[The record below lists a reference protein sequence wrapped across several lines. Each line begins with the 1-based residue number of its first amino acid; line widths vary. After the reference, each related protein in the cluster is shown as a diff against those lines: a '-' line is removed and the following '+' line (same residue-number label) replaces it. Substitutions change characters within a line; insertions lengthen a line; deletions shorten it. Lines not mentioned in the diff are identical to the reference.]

1 MKLHE
6 LTPAAGATKPAYRKG
21 RGAGSGNGKTAG
33 RGHKGQWARSGG
45 GVRPGFEGGQ
55 MPLARRLP
63 KRGFHNIFGT
73 TYAPVNV
80 SALEK
85 FEDGA
90 EVTAEILCNAGIV
103 KNALDGIKILGT
115 GTLTKKLTVKAA
127 AFSASAKEKIEA
139 AGGKARWFKVFQT
152 LKNAWSMPELRKKM
166 LYTLF
171 IILIFRFGSCIP
183 VPFIDTT
190 LLSQYFEQASVN
202 GSMLG
207 YLDMFTGGGLSRA
220 TIFAMSITPYINA
233 SIILQL
239 LTVAIPALERMVKD
253 GGEEGR
259 EKIASWTRYLGVLLG
274 LLQGLSYY
282 ALLRNGF
289 GGKTML
295 SNTGALAAVT
305 IIVTFTAGTALI
317 MWMGEHITQ
326 KGIGNGI
333 SIILF
338 AGIVS
343 RGPSL
348 MRTLVNLFQT
358 GTSGIVS
365 GIAMIIVGLAIV
377 VFIVYMSNAER
388 RIPVQYAKRVVG
400 RKMYG
405 GQSTHLPIKV
415 NASGVMPIIF
425 ASSILS
431 LPQTI
436 SMFWHP
442 ESGSVGAHILNLF
455 SQTSVFYI
463 VLYALLI
470 LAFAYFYAS
479 IQFNPIE
486 IANNLKKNGGF
497 IPGFRPGKPTSDF
510 ITKALG
516 KVTFVGALFLA
527 VVALLPLIV
536 GAVNS
541 SLSNVALGGTS
552 VIIVVGVALD
562 TVKQMEAQM
571 LMRHHKGFLE

>member
-1 MKLHE
+1 M
-6 LTPAAGATKPAYRKG
+6 
-21 RGAGSGNGKTAG
+21 
-33 RGHKGQWARSGG
+33 
-45 GVRPGFEGGQ
+45 
-55 MPLARRLP
+55 
-63 KRGFHNIFGT
+63 
-73 TYAPVNV
+73 
-80 SALEK
+80 
-85 FEDGA
+85 
-90 EVTAEILCNAGIV
+90 
-103 KNALDGIKILGT
+103 
-115 GTLTKKLTVKAA
+115 
-127 AFSASAKEKIEA
+127 
-139 AGGKARWFKVFQT
+139 FQT
-152 LKNAWSMPELRKKM
+152 LKNAWAMPELRKKI

-183 VPFIDTT
+183 VPFIDTQ
-190 LLSQYFEQASVN
+190 LLAQYFEQASTN

-207 YLDMFTGGGLSRA
+207 YLDMFSGGGLSRA

-239 LTVAIPALERMVKD
+239 LTVAIPALKRMVKD

-259 EKIASWTRYLGVLLG
+259 KKIASWTRYVGVLLG

-282 ALLRNGF
+282 ALLRNQGF
-289 GGKTML
+289 L
-295 SNTGALAAVT
+295 SDKGVLAAVT
-305 IIVTFTAGTALI
+305 IVMTFTAGTALI

-348 MRTLVNLFQT
+348 MRTLGNLFQT

-365 GIAMIIVGLAIV
+365 AILMIIIGIFIV
-377 VFIVYMSNAER
+377 VFIVFMSNAER

-425 ASSILS
+425 ASSILA
-431 LPQTI
+431 LPQTV
-436 SMFWHP
+436 SMFWQP
-442 ESGSVGAHILNLF
+442 EAGTVGAHILNLF
-455 SQTSVFYI
+455 SQRSVVYI

-497 IPGFRPGKPTSDF
+497 IPGFRPGKPPSDF

-541 SLSNVALGGTS
+541 GLRNVALGGTS

>member
-1 MKLHE
+1 M
-6 LTPAAGATKPAYRKG
+6 
-21 RGAGSGNGKTAG
+21 
-33 RGHKGQWARSGG
+33 
-45 GVRPGFEGGQ
+45 
-55 MPLARRLP
+55 
-63 KRGFHNIFGT
+63 
-73 TYAPVNV
+73 
-80 SALEK
+80 
-85 FEDGA
+85 
-90 EVTAEILCNAGIV
+90 
-103 KNALDGIKILGT
+103 
-115 GTLTKKLTVKAA
+115 
-127 AFSASAKEKIEA
+127 
-139 AGGKARWFKVFQT
+139 FQT
-152 LKNAWSMPELRKKM
+152 LKNAWHMPELRKKI

-171 IILIFRFGSCIP
+171 ILLIFRFGSCIP
-183 VPFIDTT
+183 VPFINTE
-190 LLSQYFEQASVN
+190 LLSQYFEQAAVS

-207 YLDMFTGGGLSRA
+207 YLDMFSGGGLSQA

-259 EKIASWTRYLGVLLG
+259 KKIASWTRYLAVILG
-274 LLQGLSYY
+274 LLQGFSYY
-282 ALLRNGF
+282 ALLREQGF
-289 GGKTML
+289 L
-295 SNTGALAAVT
+295 ASDSPLAAAA
-305 IIVTFTAGTALI
+305 IILTFTAGTALI
-317 MWMGEHITQ
+317 MWLGEHITQ
-326 KGIGNGI
+326 NGIGNGI

-348 MRTLVNLFQT
+348 MRTLWNLLQT
-358 GTSGIVS
+358 GTQGIVS
-365 GIAMIIVGLAIV
+365 AVLMVIIGLAVV
-377 VFIVYMSNAER
+377 VFIVFMSNAER

-436 SMFWHP
+436 SMFWQP
-442 ESGSVGAHILNLF
+442 ETGTVGYHIMNLF
-455 SQTSVFYI
+455 SQSNPFYI
-463 VLYALLI
+463 VVYGLLI

-510 ITKALG
+510 ITKALA
-516 KVTFVGALFLA
+516 KVTFVGAVFLGI
-527 VVALLPLIV
+527 VAILPLIV
-536 GAVNS
+536 GAIS
-541 SLSNVALGGTS
+541 PTLSNVALGGTS

-562 TVKQMEAQM
+562 TVKQLEAQM

>member
-1 MKLHE
+1 M
-6 LTPAAGATKPAYRKG
+6 
-21 RGAGSGNGKTAG
+21 
-33 RGHKGQWARSGG
+33 
-45 GVRPGFEGGQ
+45 
-55 MPLARRLP
+55 
-63 KRGFHNIFGT
+63 
-73 TYAPVNV
+73 
-80 SALEK
+80 
-85 FEDGA
+85 
-90 EVTAEILCNAGIV
+90 
-103 KNALDGIKILGT
+103 
-115 GTLTKKLTVKAA
+115 
-127 AFSASAKEKIEA
+127 
-139 AGGKARWFKVFQT
+139 FQT
-152 LKNAWSMPELRKKM
+152 LKNAWAMPELRKKI

-183 VPFIDTT
+183 VPFIDTQ
-190 LLSQYFEQASVN
+190 LLAQYFEQASTN

-207 YLDMFTGGGLSRA
+207 YLDMFSGGGLSRA

-259 EKIASWTRYLGVLLG
+259 KKIASWTRYVGVLLG

-282 ALLRNGF
+282 ALLRNQGF
-289 GGKTML
+289 L
-295 SNTGALAAVT
+295 SDKGVLAAVT
-305 IIVTFTAGTALI
+305 IIMTFTAGTALI

-348 MRTLVNLFQT
+348 MRTLGNLFQT

-365 GIAMIIVGLAIV
+365 AILMIIIGIFIV
-377 VFIVYMSNAER
+377 VFIVFMSNAER

-425 ASSILS
+425 ASSILA
-431 LPQTI
+431 LPQTV
-436 SMFWHP
+436 SMFWQP
-442 ESGSVGAHILNLF
+442 EAGTVGAHILNLF
-455 SQTSVFYI
+455 SQRSVVYI

-541 SLSNVALGGTS
+541 GLRNVALGGTS

>member
-1 MKLHE
+1 M
-6 LTPAAGATKPAYRKG
+6 
-21 RGAGSGNGKTAG
+21 
-33 RGHKGQWARSGG
+33 
-45 GVRPGFEGGQ
+45 
-55 MPLARRLP
+55 
-63 KRGFHNIFGT
+63 
-73 TYAPVNV
+73 
-80 SALEK
+80 
-85 FEDGA
+85 
-90 EVTAEILCNAGIV
+90 
-103 KNALDGIKILGT
+103 
-115 GTLTKKLTVKAA
+115 
-127 AFSASAKEKIEA
+127 
-139 AGGKARWFKVFQT
+139 FQT
-152 LKNAWSMPELRKKM
+152 LKNAWAMPELRKKI

-183 VPFIDTT
+183 VPFIDTQ
-190 LLSQYFEQASVN
+190 LLAQYFEQASTN

-207 YLDMFTGGGLSRA
+207 YLDMFSGGGLSRA

-259 EKIASWTRYLGVLLG
+259 KKIASWTRYVGVLLG

-282 ALLRNGF
+282 ALLRNQGF
-289 GGKTML
+289 L
-295 SNTGALAAVT
+295 SDKGVLAAVT
-305 IIVTFTAGTALI
+305 IIMTFTAGTALI

-348 MRTLVNLFQT
+348 MRTLGNLFQT

-365 GIAMIIVGLAIV
+365 AILMIIIGIFIV
-377 VFIVYMSNAER
+377 VFIVFMSNAER
-388 RIPVQYAKRVVG
+388 SIPVQYAKRVVG

-425 ASSILS
+425 ASSILA
-431 LPQTI
+431 LPQTV
-436 SMFWHP
+436 SMFWQP
-442 ESGSVGAHILNLF
+442 EAGTVGAHILNLF
-455 SQTSVFYI
+455 SQRSVVYI

-510 ITKALG
+510 IAKVLN
-516 KVTFVGALFLA
+516 KVTLFGAIYLGI
-527 VVALLPLIV
+527 VAICPLIA
-536 GAVNS
+536 GKLLGNS
-541 SLSNVALGGTS
+541 GLAIGGTS
-552 VIIVVGVALD
+552 VIIVVGVALE
-562 TVKQMEAQM
+562 TVRALESQMM
-571 LMRHHKGFLE
+571 MRQYKGFLE

>member
-1 MKLHE
+1 M
-6 LTPAAGATKPAYRKG
+6 
-21 RGAGSGNGKTAG
+21 
-33 RGHKGQWARSGG
+33 
-45 GVRPGFEGGQ
+45 
-55 MPLARRLP
+55 
-63 KRGFHNIFGT
+63 
-73 TYAPVNV
+73 
-80 SALEK
+80 
-85 FEDGA
+85 
-90 EVTAEILCNAGIV
+90 
-103 KNALDGIKILGT
+103 
-115 GTLTKKLTVKAA
+115 
-127 AFSASAKEKIEA
+127 
-139 AGGKARWFKVFQT
+139 FQT
-152 LKNAWSMPELRKKM
+152 LKNAWAMPELRKKI

-183 VPFIDTT
+183 VPFIDTQ
-190 LLSQYFEQASVN
+190 LLAQYFEQASTN

-207 YLDMFTGGGLSRA
+207 YLDMFSGGGLSRA

-259 EKIASWTRYLGVLLG
+259 KKIASWTRYVGVLLG

-282 ALLRNGF
+282 ALLRNQGF
-289 GGKTML
+289 L
-295 SNTGALAAVT
+295 SNKGVLAAVT
-305 IIVTFTAGTALI
+305 IIMTFTAGTALI

-348 MRTLVNLFQT
+348 MRTLANLFQT

-365 GIAMIIVGLAIV
+365 AILMIIIGIFIV
-377 VFIVYMSNAER
+377 VFIVFMSNAER

-425 ASSILS
+425 ASSILA

-436 SMFWHP
+436 SMFWQP
-442 ESGSVGAHILNLF
+442 EAGSVGAHILNLF
-455 SQTSVFYI
+455 SQRSVVYI

-516 KVTFVGALFLA
+516 KVTFVGAVFLGI
-527 VVALLPLIV
+527 VALVPLIV
-536 GAVNS
+536 GAIS
-541 SLSNVALGGTS
+541 TSLSNVALGGTS

>member
-1 MKLHE
+1 M
-6 LTPAAGATKPAYRKG
+6 
-21 RGAGSGNGKTAG
+21 
-33 RGHKGQWARSGG
+33 
-45 GVRPGFEGGQ
+45 
-55 MPLARRLP
+55 
-63 KRGFHNIFGT
+63 
-73 TYAPVNV
+73 
-80 SALEK
+80 
-85 FEDGA
+85 
-90 EVTAEILCNAGIV
+90 
-103 KNALDGIKILGT
+103 
-115 GTLTKKLTVKAA
+115 
-127 AFSASAKEKIEA
+127 IE
-139 AGGKARWFKVFQT
+139 T
-152 LKNAWSMPELRKKM
+152 LKNAWRVAELRKKI

-171 IILIFRFGSCIP
+171 IVFIFRLGSSIP
-183 VPFIDTT
+183 VPFVDFAALSQVFEQQTANGS
-190 LLSQYFEQASVN
+190 LLSFMDV
-202 GSMLG
+202 
-207 YLDMFTGGGLSRA
+207 FTGGGLSNA
-220 TIFAMSITPYINA
+220 TIFAMGITPYINA

-259 EKIASWTRYLGVLLG
+259 KKIASWTRYLAVILG
-274 LLQGLSYY
+274 LLQGFSYY
-282 ALLRNGF
+282 ALLRSNGF
-289 GGKTML
+289 L
-295 SNTGALAAVT
+295 SNTGALAAAA
-305 IIVTFTAGTALI
+305 IILTFTAGTALI
-317 MWMGEHITQ
+317 MWLGEHITQ
-326 KGIGNGI
+326 NGIGNGI

-343 RGPSL
+343 RGPAL
-348 MRTLVNLFQT
+348 MRTLWNLLQT
-358 GTSGIVS
+358 GTQGIV
-365 GIAMIIVGLAIV
+365 AAVLMVIIGLAVV
-377 VFIVYMSNAER
+377 VFIVFMSNAER

-436 SMFWHP
+436 AMFWSP
-442 ESGSVGAHILNLF
+442 EAGTVGYHIMNLF
-455 SQTSVFYI
+455 SQANPFYI
-463 VLYALLI
+463 VVYGLLI

-516 KVTFVGALFLA
+516 KVTFVGAIFLGI
-527 VVALLPLIV
+527 VAILPLIV
-536 GAVNS
+536 GAIS
-541 SLSNVALGGTS
+541 PTLSNVALGGTS

>member
-1 MKLHE
+1 M
-6 LTPAAGATKPAYRKG
+6 
-21 RGAGSGNGKTAG
+21 
-33 RGHKGQWARSGG
+33 
-45 GVRPGFEGGQ
+45 
-55 MPLARRLP
+55 
-63 KRGFHNIFGT
+63 
-73 TYAPVNV
+73 
-80 SALEK
+80 
-85 FEDGA
+85 
-90 EVTAEILCNAGIV
+90 
-103 KNALDGIKILGT
+103 
-115 GTLTKKLTVKAA
+115 
-127 AFSASAKEKIEA
+127 
-139 AGGKARWFKVFQT
+139 FQT
-152 LKNAWSMPELRKKM
+152 LKNAWAMPELRKKI

-183 VPFIDTT
+183 VPFIDTQ
-190 LLSQYFEQASVN
+190 LLSRYFEQASTN

-207 YLDMFTGGGLSRA
+207 YLDMFSGGGLSRA

-259 EKIASWTRYLGVLLG
+259 KKIASWTRYVGVLLG

-282 ALLRNGF
+282 ALLRNKSF
-289 GGKTML
+289 L
-295 SNTGALAAVT
+295 SDKGVLAAVT
-305 IIVTFTAGTALI
+305 IIMTFTAGTALI

-348 MRTLVNLFQT
+348 MRTLGNLFQT

-365 GIAMIIVGLAIV
+365 AILMIIIGIFIV
-377 VFIVYMSNAER
+377 VFIVFMSNAER

-425 ASSILS
+425 ASSILA
-431 LPQTI
+431 LPQTV
-436 SMFWHP
+436 SMFWQP
-442 ESGSVGAHILNLF
+442 EAGTVGAHILNLF
-455 SQTSVFYI
+455 SQRSVVYI

-541 SLSNVALGGTS
+541 SLRNVALGGTS